1 MVEANKT
8 ALRDMTYTE
17 TWLHLHDPNAAFVSG
32 NCTALMNEGVGTSE
46 DLILEGSLAS
56 VRDIMAVLIFL

>member
-56 VRDIMAVLIFL
+56 VGDIMAVLIFL